1 MKNWNSLKVRRI
13 GLLLL
18 FLLIINEPIISQD
31 YTPFDFESGIWI
43 TNYFEYEGPDNHYQ
57 YYSDGDTLINNK
69 AYHKLFQYHLRWWY
83 VLDTSFNYY
92 GAIVN
97 DTLNRQVE
105 LIKAGQLEPEV
116 LYNFNLDIGD
126 TIKEGIG
133 EDINLVVTEI
143 DSIQVCG
150 RFHKRFVIIRDYGGW
165 GDIAFTEGI
174 GFSFGF
180 VEPVVIFP
188 FETTSELICYTE
200 TANTNCSECDLLL
213 GQKNIESTYNIT
225 LFPNPAKNNIIIK
238 SDIIIKL
245 VEIYSITGFQV
256 FDKAYNSNNINIDR
270 DFTTGMYF
278 IKLYLDNNETV
289 IEEIFF
295 E

>member
-1 MKNWNSLKVRRI
+1 MTRNSRI
-13 GLLLL
+13 VHPLGLLL
-18 FLLIINEPIISQD
+18 FLLVMNEPIFSQD
-31 YTPFDFESGIWI
+31 YTPFDFENGIWI
-43 TNYFEYEGPDNHYQ
+43 TNYFEYEGPDNYYQ

-126 TIKEGIG
+126 TIKKGIG
-133 EDINLVVTEI
+133 EDFNLVVTEI

-150 RFHKRFVIIRDYGGW
+150 EFHKRFVITRDYGGW

-180 VEPVVIFP
+180 FEPLVIFP
-188 FETTSELICYTE
+188 FEETSELVCYTE
-200 TANTNCSECDLLL
+200 IENNNCSECDLLL
-213 GQKNIESTYNIT
+213 NKKDIEPTYNIR
-225 LFPNPAKNNIIIK
+225 LFPNPTSNSFIVESERIISYIEIFSINGIK
-238 SDIIIKL
+238 
-245 VEIYSITGFQV
+245 V
-256 FDKAYNSNNINIDR
+256 FEKAYHTSHIRIDR
-270 DFTTGMYF
+270 GFDTGMYF
-278 IKLYLDNNETV
+278 IKLYLNNGETV
-289 IEEIFF
+289 IKEMLF